1 VSGLR
6 NDSLALF
13 MHHAN
18 VVSGSSC
25 LVFEDTKGIVL
36 SAATKRLNKNGLIT
50 IQSNERSF
58 QSFPYYQMMQH
69 SAEEHKCVRFENM
82 KTIQE

>member
-36 SAATKRLNKNGLIT
+36 SAATKRLNKNGILILD
-50 IQSNERSF
+50 Q
-58 QSFPYYQMMQH
+58 
-69 SAEEHKCVRFENM
+69 
-82 KTIQE
+82 

>member
-1 VSGLR
+1 LVSVAYKENPFKVSGLR

-18 VVSGSSC
+18 VVSGSIC

-36 SAATKRLNKNGLIT
+36 SAATKRLNKNGI
-50 IQSNERSF
+50 
-58 QSFPYYQMMQH
+58 
-69 SAEEHKCVRFENM
+69 
-82 KTIQE
+82 